1 MSWRAAGRALLVAAV
16 MAALLATPVPASAAL
31 ACDQLTNREL
41 AGQAEVVFVG
51 RVVALVEDHDSVM
64 APPPLVR
71 PVLRYW
77 PRFIPVPMVRSPAPG
92 PGVPAARF
100 QVTTAYKGPVT
111 TTMTV
116 RVLGTQRRFSAG
128 DTWTVFADRSHGY
141 LFTTECS
148 GNARGQIRAAD
159 YGLTGRPP
167 DPAAAPDGPP
177 AEIFWALG
185 ILAGLALL
193 AAAGLAVG
201 LALPPAGGGRGDGQ
215 QTG

>member
-1 MSWRAAGRALLVAAV
+1 MSWRAAARIAAAAAAVAASLC
-16 MAALLATPVPASAAL
+16 APAPASAAL

-41 AGQAEVVFVG
+41 AGQAEVVFAG
-51 RVVALVEDHDSVM
+51 KVVALVEDHDTVM
-64 APPPLVR
+64 APPALLRPL
-71 PVLRYW
+71 LRYW
-77 PRFIPVPMVRSPAPG
+77 PGFLPVPLVRSPAPG

-148 GNARGQIRAAD
+148 GNERGQIRGLD

-177 AEIFWALG
+177 AEIFSALG

-201 LALPPAGGGRGDGQ
+201 LALPPAGGRRGDHHQAG
-215 QTG
+215 